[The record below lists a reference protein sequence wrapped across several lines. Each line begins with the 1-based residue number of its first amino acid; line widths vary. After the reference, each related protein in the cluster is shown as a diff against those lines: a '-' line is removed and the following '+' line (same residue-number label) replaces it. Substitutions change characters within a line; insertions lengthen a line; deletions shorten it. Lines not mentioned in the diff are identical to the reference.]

1 MSNDNSTY
9 DVIIIGGGAMGLATA
24 YQLAKNRQRVL
35 ILERFTLL
43 NDKGSSAGVSR
54 QFRVPYPDEYMVQ
67 LVLDSVP
74 YWTELQQ
81 HTSDVLLE
89 KEDVGTLWFGDPNVH
104 TTEGNI
110 AGAMA
115 AMDSLGVSYTS
126 LTAAEIEQQY
136 HFKNL
141 PTNYIGLFQEDGAS
155 INLEATLKT
164 LRSLVQN
171 NIYVTIREHSKVVKI
186 NNESTG
192 FSLLVEGVP
201 TPFVGKKL
209 VIVPGPYINS
219 VTELL
224 GFRTSV
230 TYWQMSSAY
239 FKKTDPNIQY
249 PTWFAFQQ
257 PVGSRDDL
265 YYGFPAVDWDH
276 PDYIRVA
283 PDFVMAP
290 LDNPDNAT
298 FQPNAQ
304 ELALT
309 EAWVRDHM
317 TGLDPTPELKSTC
330 MMALTNLPNKEL
342 LLDFA
347 PNYVPNHQNII
358 IQATGWA
365 AKFIPLFGKILAD
378 LAIKGTTSYDISH
391 FAWGS
396 KVFKRMI

>member
-1 MSNDNSTY
+1 
-9 DVIIIGGGAMGLATA
+9 MGLATA

-35 ILERFTLL
+35 LLERFTLL

-257 PVGSRDDL
+257 PVGNRDDL

-347 PNYVPNHQNII
+347 PNYVLNHQNII

-378 LAIKGTTSYDISH
+378 LAIKGTTPYDISH